1 MFGQLVVLIHLD
13 REWKLIGVVVR
24 VYEAVVEE
32 KARVTLFSVRVVH
45 LLSLLNIL
53 HGFNYESMTTITV
66 RPGGLSVILMVQH
79 VCVGHQTVNFN
90 SIDVIS
96 KDSTCNHHHNFC
108 VLFKSELLV
117 LRHLLA
123 NQIVVLLNVTH
134 FLNDLFKYWTTIEPS
149 ELFRCVED
157 WKIVEG
163 PRKCVKVLGEE

>member
-66 RPGGLSVILMVQH
+66 RPGGLSVILMV
-79 VCVGHQTVNFN
+79 
-90 SIDVIS
+90 
-96 KDSTCNHHHNFC
+96 
-108 VLFKSELLV
+108 
-117 LRHLLA
+117 
-123 NQIVVLLNVTH
+123 
-134 FLNDLFKYWTTIEPS
+134 
-149 ELFRCVED
+149 
-157 WKIVEG
+157 
-163 PRKCVKVLGEE
+163 